1 MRPEY
6 DVAIVGGG
14 LAGAG
19 AACAL
24 ADSPLRI
31 LLLESSAER
40 PAAEETR
47 GLALSL
53 ASQRIFEAWGLWGEM
68 AAAAAPIRRVHVSEY
83 GRFGAVRLSAGD
95 IGAAALGYV
104 LDANL
109 LLKRM
114 WRRLEGGR
122 AVEILRPA
130 RLVRV
135 DSAAGGLALAV
146 RCGERSLQL
155 RARLLVAADGS
166 HSQTCRLAGIPWRVR
181 DYGQTAIV
189 SEIATWRP
197 HRGSAYERF
206 TAEGPLAVL
215 PLASGK
221 CKLVHTV
228 AARRRQ
234 EILDLSDRDYRELA
248 GRLLGW
254 RLGPVRAAGPRKAY
268 PLYRRSVLRQTGER
282 LLILG
287 DAAYALHPN
296 VAQGFNLCLRDAQ
309 ALGELL
315 ARCPDDDPGSPF
327 LLHRYCDLRRRDRRR
342 AQRLSDGI
350 AGLFYTRRRFP
361 AVARRLA
368 MLLLELAPPLRRG
381 LITRASG
388 LAGGQP
394 LAVWERGR

>member
-1 MRPEY
+1 MRPLY
-6 DVAIVGGG
+6 DAVIVGGG

-40 PAAEETR
+40 PAGEETR

-53 ASQRIFEAWGLWGEM
+53 ASQRIFDAWGLWADL

-83 GRFGAVRLSAGD
+83 GRFGAVRLSAAD
-95 IGAAALGYV
+95 IGAPALGYV

-109 LLKRM
+109 LLQRM
-114 WRRLEGGR
+114 WRRLEASR
-122 AVEILRPA
+122 AIETLRPA

-135 DSAAGGLALAV
+135 DSDTGALALAV
-146 RCGERSLQL
+146 RCGERSLRL
-155 RARLLVAADGS
+155 RARLLVAADGG
-166 HSQTCRLAGIPWRVR
+166 HSRTCRLAGIPRRVR

-228 AARRRQ
+228 AAQRRQ
-234 EILDLSDRDYRELA
+234 EVLALSDRDYRELA

-268 PLYRRSVLRQTGER
+268 PLYRRSVLRQAGER

-296 VAQGFNLCLRDAQ
+296 VAQGFNLCLRVAQ

-315 ARCPDDDPGSPF
+315 ARCADADPGSPF
-327 LLHRYCDLRRRDRRR
+327 LLRRYCDLRRRDRRR

-350 AGLFYTRRRFP
+350 AGLFYTRGRLP

-381 LITRASG
+381 LITRATG